1 MNGRQDSI
9 SGNRIGWINGLKGLA
24 CICVFVHH
32 FTLIYFPAAY
42 NGPRDVTHFWNVDTF
57 LSDCPFNFVLNGNFW
72 VFVFI
77 LISGY
82 VIFRKVRY
90 INEGELGIFII
101 QRYLKLFVPVF
112 FIETIIFI
120 LCKLR
125 CYPYLQ
131 DIIGTYSILDLLFSA
146 WYKVPILSDNVFVG
160 AFGMLK
166 YIFLGT
172 FIAMTLAMIESEL
185 KSPSLFCVIVSVIFL
200 FLFVA
205 QQWFY
210 CAIVLGSFVCFMN
223 ENKLLIRNKIVNI
236 LLFILGLLG
245 GGIQQVLL
253 NRMVFM

>member
-1 MNGRQDSI
+1 ME
-9 SGNRIGWINGLKGLA
+9 L
-24 CICVFVHH
+24 
-32 FTLIYFPAAY
+32 
-42 NGPRDVTHFWNVDTF
+42 
-57 LSDCPFNFVLNGNFW
+57 PF
-72 VFVFI
+72 
-77 LISGY
+77 
-82 VIFRKVRY
+82 K
-90 INEGELGIFII
+90 
-101 QRYLKLFVPVF
+101 
-112 FIETIIFI
+112 TIIFI

-166 YIFLGT
+166 YIFLDT

-245 GGIQQVLL
+245 GVS
-253 NRMVFM
+253 NRYY